1 MVKKDIENII
11 DQNKVIN
18 QNNIIDL
25 ADYFLNKMNLKK
37 YVKNINFDNSYC
49 SFYDNETFEI
59 NLNYNHMI
67 EYAISNYSDSYCINY
82 EMIFYLLHEISHS
95 LQTKIIYESKQKLLA
110 SIYEDSYDRIKY
122 FYDLYQTYHD
132 DFLIEYNADLNGL
145 IEASNF
151 MRKLKNYAGD
161 DYELI
166 NYILKN
172 GYQKNN
178 KLIISPVQ
186 KESIIVDEQF
196 NYKEI
201 INNKDYKKMN
211 NYQKVLHGLPIE
223 ENTFNKFDDIKEV
236 MVLKKVLK

>member
-1 MVKKDIENII
+1 
-11 DQNKVIN
+11 
-18 QNNIIDL
+18 
-25 ADYFLNKMNLKK
+25 
-37 YVKNINFDNSYC
+37 
-49 SFYDNETFEI
+49 
-59 NLNYNHMI
+59 MI
-67 EYAISNYSDSYCINY
+67 EYAISNYSDSYCVNY

-95 LQTKIIYESKQKLLA
+95 LQTKIIYENKQKLLA

-122 FYDLYQTYHD
+122 FYNLYQTYHD

-186 KESIIVDEQF
+186 KESIIVDEKF
-196 NYKEI
+196 NYKNI

-223 ENTFNKFDDIKEV
+223 VNTFNKFDDIKEV